1 MAIHPLHREDMP
13 MHTKWQA
20 LMGFTRLAATS
31 MISVSGVDAE
41 KFLQGQL
48 TVNLKTV
55 TPNQS
60 QLGAHCNLKGR
71 MQSLFRLVT
80 LSKQDDIQR
89 YLLIAPTAMI
99 NPALAALKKYAMFS
113 KVNLM
118 PAEDFTLF
126 GLIGDTAA
134 SFLAEQFVT
143 PGIRDLA
150 VNGVLDLMTSHSLV
164 ICRLPGPVQRFML
177 IVANTQAESFALTFK
192 GVTEAI
198 SETIWELCDIEAG
211 IPTIYPETEDLFLP
225 HHANLPQLLGVSF
238 DKGCYLGQEIIA
250 RMHYKGKIKRHL
262 YRAKLTETT
271 QVPAAGDQLVILDAP
286 NEAPGII
293 VRAAP
298 TETGFEVL
306 LVIDEQYADLSRV
319 RLKNPD
325 GAALQRLDM
334 PY

>member
-1 MAIHPLHREDMP
+1 MP

-20 LMGFTRLAATS
+20 LMGFARLAATS
-31 MISVSGVDAE
+31 MISANGVDAE

-55 TPNQS
+55 TTTQS
-60 QLGAHCNLKGR
+60 QLAAHCNLKGR
-71 MQSLFRLVT
+71 MQSLFRLVK
-80 LSKQDDIQR
+80 LSEQHETQH
-89 YLLIAPTAMI
+89 YWLIAPTAII
-99 NPALAALKKYAMFS
+99 NHALTALKKYAMFS
-113 KVNLM
+113 KVSLM
-118 PAEDFTLF
+118 STDDFTLF
-126 GLIGDTAA
+126 GLIGDNAA
-134 SFLAEQFVT
+134 NFLAEQFAAPNIHELPINGV
-143 PGIRDLA
+143 RDL
-150 VNGVLDLMTSHSLV
+150 MSSHATV

-177 IVANTQAESFALTFK
+177 IVTKAQAESLALILK
-192 GVTEAI
+192 EVAESI
-198 SETIWELCDIEAG
+198 PETTWELCDIEAG

-225 HHANLPQLLGVSF
+225 HHANLPQLLAVSF

-262 YRAKLTETT
+262 YRAKITQSGETPT
-271 QVPAAGDQLVILDAP
+271 PGDQLVILDAP

-319 RLKNPD
+319 RLKSLD
-325 GAALQRLDM
+325 GVMLQPLDM